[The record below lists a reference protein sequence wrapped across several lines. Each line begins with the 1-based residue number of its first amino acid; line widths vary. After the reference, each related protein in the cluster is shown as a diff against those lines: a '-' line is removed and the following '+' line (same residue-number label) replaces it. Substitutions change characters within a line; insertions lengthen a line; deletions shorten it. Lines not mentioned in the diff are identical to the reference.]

1 MILAIGE
8 VALFG
13 VGEFVAGFLAWQ
25 EGTGRDPRDLRVL

>member
-13 VGEFVAGFLAWQ
+13 VGEFVAGFLAWHK
-25 EGTGRDPRDLRVL
+25 GTGRDLRVL